1 LNANT
6 GPLQS
11 RVAVV
16 TGATGGIG
24 VAICRSLAQAGC
36 QVVAVYRGKESD
48 AQALIGSL
56 PGNGHAAMQADV
68 TTSASLDRLAAQLT
82 EQYGTVDVLVNSA
95 GTTRFVPH
103 AELAALDDA
112 LIDQVFA
119 TNWRGP
125 FATIRALKTLLEQ
138 RGGGVVI
145 NISSI
150 AARLGIGSNVA
161 YCASKAALDTMTVS
175 LARAL
180 APAIRVR
187 TVSPGLVDTQ
197 FIKGMDPAWR
207 EAQIARTPLGR
218 VAQPE
223 EVGQAVVAAAT
234 LTAST
239 GTAIIVDGGR
249 LLG

>member
-1 LNANT
+1 MNS
-6 GPLQS
+6 GPLQG

-24 VAICRSLAQAGC
+24 VAICRSLAEAGC
-36 QVVAVYRGKESD
+36 QVVAVYRGKQPE
-48 AQALIGSL
+48 AQALIVSL
-56 PGNGHAAMQADV
+56 PGSGHAAVQADV
-68 TTSASLDRLAAQLT
+68 TAPASLDRLATQLA
-82 EQYGTVDVLVNSA
+82 ERYGTVDLLVNSA

-103 AELAALDDA
+103 ADLDALDDA
-112 LIDQVFA
+112 LIDQIFA

-125 FATIRALKTLLEQ
+125 FAAIRALRTLLEQ
-138 RGGGVVI
+138 RDGGVVI
-145 NISSI
+145 NISSV
-150 AARLGIGSNVA
+150 AATLGIGSNVA
-161 YCASKAALDTMTVS
+161 YCASKAALNTMTVS

-180 APAIRVR
+180 APAIRVM
-187 TVSPGLVDTQ
+187 TVSPGLVDTE

-207 EAQIARTPLGR
+207 QAYIERTPLGR
-218 VAQPE
+218 LAQPE

-239 GTAIIVDGGR
+239 GSAIVVDGGR